1 MPASVLPTAT
11 PVPHHIQPLLPSE
24 GLFRGETWVA
34 LGERLL
40 ARTVDFLPSLLAA
53 ILVLAFFLLASR
65 LAARLLDRAL
75 RRPHVDAALGQ
86 ILPPLL
92 RYTVLALGLIM
103 ALSQAGFQV
112 GSLLAGVGVA
122 GLAMGLAAQDT
133 LGNLIAGFS
142 LLWDRPFRI
151 GDRVTIAATYG
162 QVTQIGLRSTR
173 LRTLDQ
179 LDVILPNREVVNKV
193 IVNHTLTPNLRL
205 GVPFSV
211 AYREDVARVR
221 ATLLAAVA
229 GNPRLREDPPAE
241 VVVTALGDSAV
252 ALELRVWLVD
262 PMTERPTL
270 FALLELIK
278 SALESAGI
286 EIPFPQRDLHLDAAS
301 RRLEVTVASVA
312 SSGPPDAG

>member
-1 MPASVLPTAT
+1 MPASVLPAAT
-11 PVPHHIQPLLPSE
+11 PIPRQIQPLLPSE

-53 ILVLAFFLLASR
+53 ILVLAFFVVASR
-65 LAARLLDRAL
+65 LAARLLRRAL
-75 RRPHVDAALGQ
+75 QMPHVDPALVQ
-86 ILPPLL
+86 VLPALL
-92 RYTVLALGLIM
+92 RYAVLGLGLIM

-122 GLAMGLAAQDT
+122 GLALGLAAQDT
-133 LGNLIAGFS
+133 LGNLVAGFS

-151 GDRVTIAATYG
+151 GDRVTIAEIHG

-173 LRTLDQ
+173 LRTPEE
-179 LDVILPNREVVNKV
+179 LDVILPNREVVNQV

-205 GVPFSV
+205 AVPFSV
-211 AYREDVARVR
+211 GYREDVARVR
-221 ATLLAAVA
+221 STLLAAIA
-229 GNPRLREDPPAE
+229 GQPGVRDSPAAE

-262 PMTERPTL
+262 PATERPTL
-270 FALLELIK
+270 SSLLELTK
-278 SALESAGI
+278 RALDGAGI
-286 EIPFPQRDLHLDAAS
+286 EIPFPQRELHLAAAS
-301 RRLEVTVASVA
+301 RRLEVTVTGSTAR
-312 SSGPPDAG
+312 GPADAG